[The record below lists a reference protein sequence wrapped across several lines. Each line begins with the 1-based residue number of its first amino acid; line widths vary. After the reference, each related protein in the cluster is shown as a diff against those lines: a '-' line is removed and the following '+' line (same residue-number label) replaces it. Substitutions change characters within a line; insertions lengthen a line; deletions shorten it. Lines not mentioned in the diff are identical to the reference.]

1 MGAAHLSGLYFIN
14 APFASKATVERGS
27 VYLCYNLLMKKSRIL
42 QMTLCALLAAMTAA
56 LSQIAIPIGPVPFNL
71 ATFAVFLAGAL
82 LGSKLGALSL
92 TIWAALGAVGV
103 PVFSSFRSGL
113 GALAGPTGG
122 FIIGFIPAAFLTGLI
137 IEKLNK
143 KNQAHIY
150 VIAMLAGTL
159 VYFSLGTAWFMFSAG
174 AGLFEALTVCVFPFI
189 PGDLLKLAVAT
200 ILVKRLRPLLNRV
213 PVKGEE

>member
-1 MGAAHLSGLYFIN
+1 
-14 APFASKATVERGS
+14 
-27 VYLCYNLLMKKSRIL
+27 
-42 QMTLCALLAAMTAA
+42 MTLCALFAAITAA

-82 LGSKLGALSL
+82 LGSKHGALSL
-92 TIWAALGAVGV
+92 AIWVALGAVGV

-137 IEKLNK
+137 IEKFNK

-150 VIAMLAGTL
+150 VVAMLAGALT
-159 VYFSLGTAWFMFSAG
+159 YFLMGTAWFMFSAD
-174 AGLFEALTVCVFPFI
+174 AGLLEALTVCVFPFI
-189 PGDLLKLAVAT
+189 PGDLLKLAVAV
-200 ILVKRLRPLLNRV
+200 ILAKRLRPLLEKNSF
-213 PVKGEE
+213 